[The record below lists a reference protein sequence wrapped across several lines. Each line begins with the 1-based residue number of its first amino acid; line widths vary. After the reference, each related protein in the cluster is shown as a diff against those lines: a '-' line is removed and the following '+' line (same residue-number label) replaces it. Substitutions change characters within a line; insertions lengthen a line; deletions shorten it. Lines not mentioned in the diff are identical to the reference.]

1 MFIGDKFV
9 NFKTS
14 RSGNFQLTGCKT
26 TEQAEKCILYFWSY
40 IKDDKSTYSLN
51 GGSFLTA
58 YYDPVMYNIDFSLN
72 FKVNRENLD
81 TLINTETSYTSLLE
95 TTFGYTGVNIKF
107 PVNISDT
114 DFKIKYKEYSED
126 NPDFQLIPYEKFL
139 GLKKP
144 KKKPRYNT
152 FLVFQSGKV
161 IMSGKAAE
169 FMEPIYY
176 EFMDIIRKSKDFIVE
191 SLG

>member
-1 MFIGDKFV
+1 MRFTWKGKPTLSIYPSNAPPEVNVAGPYPSRGINEPETIKKRVLVTIPRVDKAT
-9 NFKTS
+9 NK
-14 RSGNFQLTGCKT
+14 NITG
-26 TEQAEKCILYFWSY
+26 S
-40 IKDDKSTYSLN
+40 
-51 GGSFLTA
+51 A

-107 PVNISDT
+107 PVNISET

-139 GLKKP
+139 GLKIS
-144 KKKPRYNT
+144 
-152 FLVFQSGKV
+152 LV
-161 IMSGKAAE
+161 
-169 FMEPIYY
+169 
-176 EFMDIIRKSKDFIVE
+176 D
-191 SLG
+191 SL